1 MVATTKT
8 MAPSI
13 MGEVDRN
20 FMDMHLAFDHLTVT
34 AGAGD
39 AVFVVKS
46 QTSQLALEKYM
57 ILEQK
62 SGFYQ
67 V

>member
-39 AVFVVKS
+39 AVY
-46 QTSQLALEKYM
+46 L
-57 ILEQK
+57 
-62 SGFYQ
+62 
-67 V
+67 